1 MFCPICGNEIEIIV
15 RGYVEDPFID
25 GKTYNE
31 MCFTCSS
38 VPKMWK
44 YDEET
49 EELIVY
55 SEFSQTRLH
64 TIDEM
69 VSDGFE
75 KEESR
80 QSIRAVRAA
89 IKKSKTTRKA
99 KKK

>member
-1 MFCPICGNEIEIIV
+1 MCCPICGNEIEILV
-15 RGYVEDPFID
+15 RAYVEDPFID
-25 GKTYNE
+25 GRTYND

-44 YDEET
+44 YDEAT
-49 EELIVY
+49 EELTVY

-69 VSDGFE
+69 VSDGFG

-89 IKKSKTTRKA
+89 IKKGKTKKTRSKK
-99 KKK
+99 